1 MKCIKCGQELEWQL
15 DLPPSGKVLGYKCI
29 NPDCEIYNEE
39 WSTAEHKDNQDWAI
53 RHIRA
58 LEAENQTLR
67 DEVDYFNLI
76 FPSYADAINL
86 LKARI
91 ENLESKL

>member
-1 MKCIKCGQELEWQL
+1 MRTLNMTENEPQIYTELDELEQRVQQL
-15 DLPPSGKVLGYKCI
+15 
-29 NPDCEIYNEE
+29 E
-39 WSTAEHKDNQDWAI
+39 TTNQM
-53 RHIRA
+53 
-58 LEAENQTLR
+58 LR
-67 DEVDYFNLI
+67 EEVDYFNLI